1 MPSHSRFLQSQ
12 LPIICGCGL
21 HITLQGVCRDA
32 QTHALQKHAQLYRR
46 DAALAICQV
55 LEYTS
60 DTLLQ
65 ATGLCWAGAWGGG
78 GQECWMLWLL
88 WGKAA

>member
-32 QTHALQKHAQLYRR
+32 QAHALQKHAQLYRR
-46 DAALAICQV
+46 DAALAIRQV
-55 LEYTS
+55 LKHTP

-65 ATGLCWAGAWGGG
+65 ATGLWAGAWGGG
-78 GQECWMLWLL
+78 GQECWMLLLL